1 MIALAHH
8 HSETAASH
16 PPEGRRTIAE
26 LTKTV
31 SASRLSTWQ
40 RCRLQFYFRYVA
52 GIQKPPT
59 PALHIGTTVH
69 TVLQQWNL
77 ARWRG
82 CHLEAQELRET
93 FSQAWLIWQDGEQI
107 DWEGKEEA
115 VKSATWELIQL
126 YLRETP
132 IAPDEKPAAV
142 EVGVEAD
149 LSGHGLPLLVG
160 VIDLVRSGGRIVDFK
175 TSARRPD
182 VELLAHTT
190 ETQTTSYGLLYR
202 EATGSKES
210 GIEMH
215 HLIKTKQPKI
225 VVNELGPVN
234 EGQIARLYR
243 VIEAYIKGVARED
256 FVPSP
261 GVQCAACEFFNEC
274 RAWQ

>member
-1 MIALAHH
+1 MIVLADQN
-8 HSETAASH
+8 ETTAANQ
-16 PPEGRRTIAE
+16 PQRRTIAE

-52 GIQKPPT
+52 GIQKSPT

-77 ARWRG
+77 ARWHGRE
-82 CHLEAQELRET
+82 LEVQELSEI
-93 FSQAWLIWQDGEQI
+93 FSRAWVIWQEGEQI
-107 DWEGKEEA
+107 NWQGTEEA
-115 VKSATWELIQL
+115 AKSATCDLIQS

-132 IAPDEKPAAV
+132 IAPDEKPEAV

-160 VIDLVRSGGRIVDFK
+160 VIDLVRNRGRIVDFK
-175 TSARRPD
+175 ISARKPD
-182 VELLAHTT
+182 IELLAHTA
-190 ETQTTSYGLLYR
+190 ETQTSSYGLLYR
-202 EATGSKES
+202 EATGGKET
-210 GIEMH
+210 GIEIH

-225 VVNELGPVN
+225 VVNELGPVT
-234 EGQIARLYR
+234 ESQIARLFR
-243 VIEAYIKGVARED
+243 VIEAYLKGLARED

-261 GVQCAACEFFNEC
+261 GIQCAACEFFNDC
-274 RAWQ
+274 RAWR